1 MYNSVNAVTGIVTAD
16 SMTLVE
22 EVNTMTLLEEVLGQA
37 PSLAYMVVVRP
48 EVGIGMGIWFT
59 LDSHP
64 DAHSWR
70 GRK

>member
-59 LDSHP
+59 PDSQP
-64 DAHSWR
+64 DAHSWC